1 MVGEKQTS
9 VSRPADCHPEK
20 FSLLCFIC
28 CSSERGVM
36 RGWGGIQSLL
46 KSSFSVSMRETGQTM
61 SEAENDSRVAL
72 SSGSVTLSCSA
83 QPDKE
88 AE

>member
-1 MVGEKQTS
+1 M
-9 VSRPADCHPEK
+9 
-20 FSLLCFIC
+20 
-28 CSSERGVM
+28 
-36 RGWGGIQSLL
+36 GGIQSLL

-61 SEAENDSRVAL
+61 SEAGNDSRVAL
-72 SSGSVTLSCSA
+72 PPGSVILGCSA

>member
-1 MVGEKQTS
+1 
-9 VSRPADCHPEK
+9 
-20 FSLLCFIC
+20 
-28 CSSERGVM
+28 M
-36 RGWGGIQSLL
+36 RGWRGIQSLL